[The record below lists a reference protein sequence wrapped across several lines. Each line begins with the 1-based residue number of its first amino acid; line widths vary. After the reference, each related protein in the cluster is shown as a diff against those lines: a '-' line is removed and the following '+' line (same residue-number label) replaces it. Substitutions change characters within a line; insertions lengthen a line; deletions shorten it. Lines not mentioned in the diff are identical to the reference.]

1 MLNERSQEEENIFM
15 SKFIVVIVPDET
27 KAYEGSKALRELH
40 AEGSLTLYGMAIV
53 AKTADGKLSVKQSVD
68 EGPLGT
74 AVGSLSGGLIGLL
87 GGPVGAAIGLGAGA
101 LLGSLRD
108 LHQLGVSEDFLDK
121 VSRELTSGR
130 VAIVAEI
137 SEEWVTP
144 LDTRMGALGGIVVRA
159 WRADFEDQ
167 MIREEIAASKAELAQ
182 LQAEYQQATAE
193 NKAKLKSRIDE
204 VQAKAKAASDR
215 LQARVDQIEQETA
228 AKIKAVQEQAAK
240 AKGDAKAKF
249 DAQITELRADG
260 QRRSGLLKQ
269 AWGLTKAALTT

>member
-1 MLNERSQEEENIFM
+1 M

-27 KAYEGSKALRELH
+27 KAYEGSRALRELH

-53 AKTADGKLSVKQSVD
+53 AKAANGNLSVKQSVD

-74 AVGSLSGGLIGLL
+74 AVGSLTGGLIGLL

-101 LLGSLRD
+101 WLGMLRD
-108 LHQLGVSEDFLDK
+108 LTHLGVGGDFLDK
-121 VSRELTSGR
+121 VSHELTPGR

-137 SEEWVTP
+137 SEDWVTP
-144 LDTRMGALGGIVVRA
+144 LDTRMSVLGGTVVRT

-167 MIREEIAASKAELAQ
+167 MIREEVAASKAELAQ

-193 NKAKLKSRIDE
+193 NKAKLKARIDE

-215 LQARVDQIEQETA
+215 LQVRVKQIEQETDA
-228 AKIKAVQEQAAK
+228 RIKALQEQAAK

-249 DAQITELRADG
+249 DTRIAELRADG
-260 QRRSGLLKQ
+260 ERRSRQLKE
-269 AWGLTKAALTT
+269 AWGLTKAALTP

>member
-1 MLNERSQEEENIFM
+1 M

-101 LLGSLRD
+101 LLGLLRD
-108 LHQLGVSEDFLDK
+108 LI
-121 VSRELTSGR
+121 SRCERGFSRQGFAGATPGR

-137 SEEWVTP
+137 SEDWVTP
-144 LDTRMGALGGIVVRA
+144 LDTRMGALGEHRC
-159 WRADFEDQ
+159 
-167 MIREEIAASKAELAQ
+167 
-182 LQAEYQQATAE
+182 
-193 NKAKLKSRIDE
+193 SRM
-204 VQAKAKAASDR
+204 ACR
-215 LQARVDQIEQETA
+215 LDY
-228 AKIKAVQEQAAK
+228 
-240 AKGDAKAKF
+240 
-249 DAQITELRADG
+249 
-260 QRRSGLLKQ
+260 
-269 AWGLTKAALTT
+269 

>member
-1 MLNERSQEEENIFM
+1 M

-108 LHQLGVSEDFLDK
+108 LHQLGVSEK
-121 VSRELTSGR
+121 
-130 VAIVAEI
+130 
-137 SEEWVTP
+137 
-144 LDTRMGALGGIVVRA
+144 
-159 WRADFEDQ
+159 
-167 MIREEIAASKAELAQ
+167 K
-182 LQAEYQQATAE
+182 
-193 NKAKLKSRIDE
+193 K
-204 VQAKAKAASDR
+204 
-215 LQARVDQIEQETA
+215 
-228 AKIKAVQEQAAK
+228 
-240 AKGDAKAKF
+240 
-249 DAQITELRADG
+249 
-260 QRRSGLLKQ
+260 
-269 AWGLTKAALTT
+269 

>member
-1 MLNERSQEEENIFM
+1 M

-74 AVGSLSGGLIGLL
+74 AVGSLSGGLIVLL
-87 GGPVGAAIGLGAGA
+87 GGPGGAAIGLGAGA